1 MRTAQ
6 IWNATQ
12 GRLLAG
18 SVEIAETSWR
28 RMRGFLGRKGLSGG
42 EGLWIRPSSGVHTIG
57 MSFAI
62 DVIGLDRK
70 GHVVKLWN
78 HLVPRRLTSLSW
90 RLGSVLELPS
100 GTIASSGTQIG
111 DALHMEPVDYVC

>member
-1 MRTAQ
+1 MHTVQ
-6 IWNATQ
+6 IWNATR

-18 SVEIAETSWR
+18 SVEIAETSWS
-28 RMRGFLGRKGLSGG
+28 RMRGLLGRRGMSAG

-70 GHVVKLWN
+70 GYVVKLWN
-78 HLVPRRLTSLSW
+78 DLVPGRMTSLSW
-90 RLGSVLELPS
+90 RLCSVLELPS
-100 GTIASSGTQIG
+100 GTIVSSGTQLG
-111 DALHMEPVDYVC
+111 DALHSEPIDYVC